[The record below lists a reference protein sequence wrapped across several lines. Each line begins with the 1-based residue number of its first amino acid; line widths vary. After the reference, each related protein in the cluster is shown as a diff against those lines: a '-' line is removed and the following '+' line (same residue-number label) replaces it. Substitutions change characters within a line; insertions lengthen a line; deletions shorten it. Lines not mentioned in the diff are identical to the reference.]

1 MGARELAERWFEE
14 LWIGGDQRVLD
25 ELRLPRARS
34 SGLSGKALTNA
45 ELGSLQARM
54 REVFSEIAWSIEKI
68 VEQGPDAA
76 IATRL
81 TLRTRR
87 GRKKVEL
94 RGIAILRLADGR
106 IAEAEN
112 LWDVAGLVRQLGD
125 RWRPTPSTLEEVVD
139 AMLADE

>member
-1 MGARELAERWFEE
+1 MGVRELAERWFEE

-25 ELRLPRARS
+25 ELRVPRARS
-34 SGLSGKALTNA
+34 SGLSGKTLTNA
-45 ELGSLQARM
+45 DLATFQARM
-54 REVFSEIAWSIEKI
+54 REAFSEVAWSIEKI

-94 RGIAILRLADGR
+94 RGIAILRLEDGK

-125 RWRPTPSTLEEVVD
+125 LWRPTPSTLEEVVD